1 MSESTPP
8 SRESNVPPTAETPE
22 PSASVRAARVRWD
35 TIENMFVIA
44 VTSVLFAVGKIDVY
58 WWSGINGAVLGLVNL
73 PKALGKGPQS
83 IGMMLGSSSLAKKAI
98 GAAMAAKHLS

>member
-1 MSESTPP
+1 MSDSDK
-8 SRESNVPPTAETPE
+8 PPTSQAPE
-22 PSASVRAARVRWD
+22 PSATVRAAKVRWD

-73 PKALGKGPQS
+73 PKAMGRGPQS
-83 IGMMLGSSSLAKKAI
+83 ISMLIGSSSLAKKAI